1 MDIFLRRVFYVIKTS
16 NPHSSVT
23 SEFAKHGSQTHH
35 PYQAAQLIQILPWLV
50 GSKRLSLSHPDAVR
64 TGGWL
69 FHLCFLLGIF
79 FFFLSFLS
87 FQFLQ
92 VDIEDAE

>member
-1 MDIFLRRVFYVIKTS
+1 MYFMSLKQ
-16 NPHSSVT
+16 VT
-23 SEFAKHGSQTHH
+23 SEFAKHRSHTHH

-50 GSKRLSLSHPDAVR
+50 GSKRLSLSHPNAVR

-79 FFFLSFLS
+79 FSFFLSSLS

-92 VDIEDAE
+92 VDIEDAG